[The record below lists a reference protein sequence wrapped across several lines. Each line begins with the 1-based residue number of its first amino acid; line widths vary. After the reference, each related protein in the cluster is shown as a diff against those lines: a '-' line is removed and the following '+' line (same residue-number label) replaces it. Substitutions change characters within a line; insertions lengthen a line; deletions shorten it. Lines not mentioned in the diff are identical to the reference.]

1 MVRRR
6 LDSHF
11 QAGLLAAWFLS
22 GLQKAIIVNGLSI
35 ACLLLAGYAFA
46 PVMRLWVCGL
56 RWLMGWLFVFFALD
70 GETGLINDNEGDIQG
85 HLRRAAVA
93 ELVDAQR

>member
-1 MVRRR
+1 
-6 LDSHF
+6 
-11 QAGLLAAWFLS
+11 
-22 GLQKAIIVNGLSI
+22 
-35 ACLLLAGYAFA
+35 
-46 PVMRLWVCGL
+46 
-56 RWLMGWLFVFFALD
+56 MGWLFVFFALD